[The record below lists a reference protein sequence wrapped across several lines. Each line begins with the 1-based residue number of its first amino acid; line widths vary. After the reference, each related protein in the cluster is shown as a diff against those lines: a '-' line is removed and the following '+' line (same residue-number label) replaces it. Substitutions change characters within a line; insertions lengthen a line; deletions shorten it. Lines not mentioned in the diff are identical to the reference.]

1 MREGVFVNEEDRY
14 AFLAKCRPGNAMR
27 MTEGETGGCR
37 IYQMK
42 GKGIV

>member
-1 MREGVFVNEEDRY
+1 MREGVFVNGEDRY

-27 MTEGETGGCR
+27 MTDGETGGCR
-37 IYQMK
+37 IDQMK